1 MHHHQT
7 NFSYLL
13 TVRWTIDL
21 CFTNIFLYLL
31 ANSWPNTLLVTL
43 KFILMIRWQQ
53 FALIFSDCQR
63 NIPLFLWFAVIFFT
77 LLILLL
83 HINNDFFHF
92 KGNPFVCL
100 LHSDILRMVTFFF
113 ITLFRNLITKA
124 SSRSS
129 SYLLHNHCQKSLV
142 LYYVVPYC
150 YPSSQQKVLSFSF
163 HRYFACNSSRFFS
176 LLLFSV
182 NINADLIRNMHESYR
197 KWEKAWVHALH
208 YPLSATYCTP
218 FSWNQ

>member
-77 LLILLL
+77 LLILLP

-100 LHSDILRMVTFFF
+100 LDSDILRMVTPYVIFLVFLPSLMHIHEAIAF
-113 ITLFRNLITKA
+113 LLRIVWKSWILRTK
-124 SSRSS
+124 
-129 SYLLHNHCQKSLV
+129 
-142 LYYVVPYC
+142 
-150 YPSSQQKVLSFSF
+150 
-163 HRYFACNSSRFFS
+163 
-176 LLLFSV
+176 
-182 NINADLIRNMHESYR
+182 
-197 KWEKAWVHALH
+197 
-208 YPLSATYCTP
+208 
-218 FSWNQ
+218 